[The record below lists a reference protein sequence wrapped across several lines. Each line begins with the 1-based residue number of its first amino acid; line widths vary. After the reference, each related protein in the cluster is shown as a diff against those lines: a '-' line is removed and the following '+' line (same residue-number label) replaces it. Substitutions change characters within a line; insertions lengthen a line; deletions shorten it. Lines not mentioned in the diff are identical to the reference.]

1 MEYEQILDNLKKK
14 IYHPVYF
21 LSGEEP
27 YFIDLISD
35 YIEANVLPPEQKGF
49 NQSVFYGKD
58 TDIMTVLETCR
69 RYPMMADHQVIIVK
83 EAQAWKDLSPLAR
96 YLKAPSKTTILVIGY
111 KNKLPDKLPA
121 AIAEIGKS
129 SIYLDTKK
137 LRDYQVSG
145 WIEKY
150 LKNKGYSITPQ
161 ASQMMTDFLGND
173 LSKIVNE
180 LKKLFIVLD
189 PGAKIT
195 PDDIEKNIG
204 FSKEFNLWELGDAL
218 GVRDVLKANRIIAH
232 FGSSQ
237 GAVTFPALTG
247 FLFNYFVKLFEFHFM
262 PDKSEKAVANA
273 WKIHPFIAKS
283 YVEAAKRYSKTRLFE
298 IIGIIREYD
307 MKSKG
312 LGSAPGVSPGDLMKE
327 MVYKILH

>member
-1 MEYEQILDNLKKK
+1 MEYDQILDNLKKK

-27 YFIDLISD
+27 YYIDLISD

-83 EAQAWKDLSPLAR
+83 EAQTWKDLSPLVR

-111 KNKLPDKLPA
+111 KNKLPERLPA

-129 SIYLDTKK
+129 TIYLDTKK
-137 LRDYQVSG
+137 LKDYQVSG

-150 LKNKGYSITPQ
+150 LKNMGYSITPQ

-173 LSKIVNE
+173 LSRIVNE
-180 LKKLFIVLD
+180 LKKLFIVLN
-189 PGAKIT
+189 PGSRIT
-195 PDDIEKNIG
+195 PDDVEKNIG

-218 GVRDVLKANRIIAH
+218 GVRDVLKANRIITH
-232 FGSSQ
+232 FGLNP
-237 GAVTFPALTG
+237 GAISFPALTG
-247 FLFNYFVKLFEFHFM
+247 FLFNYFLRLFEYHFM
-262 PDKSEKAVANA
+262 PDKSEKAVKEK
-273 WKIHPFIAKS
+273 WGLHPYVVKS
-283 YVEAAKRYSKTRLFE
+283 HIEAAKRYNKTRLFE
-298 IIGIIREYD
+298 IIGIIRDYD

-312 LGSAPGVSPGDLMKE
+312 LASAPGVSQGDLMKE
-327 MVYKILH
+327 LIYKILH